1 MTGMLCDNC
10 TNDLLHPSREGYSLE
25 DSKRCVE
32 AGLKLGANIQGVY
45 VSVGA
50 SGGSCKGLLE
60 EMGGEVF

>member
-1 MTGMLCDNC
+1 MLFHDCANYHF
-10 TNDLLHPSREGYSLE
+10 HPSHEGYSLE

-32 AGLKLGANIQGVY
+32 AGLKLGMSIQGVY

-60 EMGGEVF
+60 EMGGETF